1 MSSIIINNKEY
12 SNVPSV
18 TFNKVGGGT
27 ATYTEGGG
35 GGTTIEQLNVSAA
48 GTYTAPTG
56 TAYNPVVVPV
66 GSATTPTTSIT
77 ATPTIYVG
85 SDGLITSS
93 VSASQS
99 VTPTVGSGFISSGTS
114 GNISV
119 SGSKTEQMP
128 TQGATTIT
136 PNGLSQT
143 AVTSGKYTTGAVTV
157 NPLVYGVLRPDAEK
171 VQTYT
176 YDKLLV
182 QNEGITIP
190 AYTTTSTT
198 IKAGAALSTT
208 YTTDYDNY
216 NYYILERFVTY
227 PVYSSTSKAKGREE
241 YNVTSTLYELT
252 DIPPNNFI
260 SASGKVFTNHSVA
273 MTATGNLTRT
283 LYWSSGSAVS
293 VYTSASY
300 GLVQAAVAP
309 TLSSGVITVNS
320 PNINIRG
327 SSTYL
332 SSTYWEYMTDIR
344 AQYVIE
350 IYRVAKVA
358 NAINGWGVTSQ
369 MQHVLDCINNNN
381 WTLT

>member
-1 MSSIIINNKEY
+1 MSDIIIQGKQYN
-12 SNVPSV
+12 NVPSV
-18 TFNKVGGGT
+18 TFDKVGGGT

-35 GGTTIEQLNVSAA
+35 GGVTIEELDVTSS

-56 TAYNPVVVPV
+56 TAYSPVVVPS
-66 GSATTPTTSIT
+66 GSATTPSTSIT
-77 ATPTIYVG
+77 ANPTISVNA
-85 SDGLITSS
+85 SGLITSS
-93 VSASQS
+93 VSASQA
-99 VTPTVGSGFISSGTS
+99 VTPTVSSGFVSSGTA
-114 GNISV
+114 GAITV
-119 SGSKTEQMP
+119 SGSNTSQLS
-128 TQGATTIT
+128 TQGVTIIT
-136 PNGLSQT
+136 PSGLEQT
-143 AVTSGKYTTGAVTV
+143 AVTAGKYTTGAVTV
-157 NPLVYGVLRPDAEK
+157 KPFIFGTLRPDAEK

-182 QNEGITIP
+182 QDESITIP

-216 NYYILERFVTY
+216 NYYILERFVIS
-227 PVYSSTSKAKGREE
+227 PVYSSTSNAKGREE

-300 GLVQAAVAP
+300 GLVQVAVAP

-327 SSTYL
+327 NATYL
-332 SSTYWEYMTDIR
+332 SSTYWGYMTDIR

-350 IYRVAKVA
+350 IYRVAKA
-358 NAINGWGVTSQ
+358 TNAINGWGQTTQ
-369 MQHVLDCINNNN
+369 MQHILDCMNNNN

>member
-1 MSSIIINNKEY
+1 MSDIIIQGKQYN
-12 SNVPSV
+12 NVPSV
-18 TFNKVGGGT
+18 TFDKVGGGT

-35 GGTTIEQLNVSAA
+35 GGVTIEELDVTSS

-56 TAYNPVVVPV
+56 TAYSPVVVPS
-66 GSATTPTTSIT
+66 GSATTPSTSIT
-77 ATPTIYVG
+77 ANPTISVNA
-85 SDGLITSS
+85 SGLITSS
-93 VSASQS
+93 VSASQA
-99 VTPTVGSGFISSGTS
+99 VTPTVSSGFVSSGTA
-114 GNISV
+114 GAITV
-119 SGSKTEQMP
+119 SGSNTSQLS
-128 TQGATTIT
+128 TQGVTIIT
-136 PNGLSQT
+136 PSGLEQT
-143 AVTSGKYTTGAVTV
+143 AVTAGKYTTGAVTV
-157 NPLVYGVLRPDAEK
+157 KPFIFGTLRPDAEK

-182 QNEGITIP
+182 QDESITIP

-216 NYYILERFVTY
+216 NYYILERFVIS
-227 PVYSSTSKAKGREE
+227 PVYSSTSNAKGREE

-300 GLVQAAVAP
+300 GLVQVAVAP

-327 SSTYL
+327 NATYL
-332 SSTYWEYMTDIR
+332 SSTYWGYMTDIR

-350 IYRVAKVA
+350 IYRVAKA
-358 NAINGWGVTSQ
+358 TNAINGWGQTTQ
-369 MQHVLDCINNNN
+369 MQHILDCMSNNN